1 MIRFSVINDLHFIV
15 ILPFPTDCYFPK
27 VKVIN
32 FVPKAISRIF
42 VSKSLRTEKGERV
55 YLTNLYVLNKY

>member
-1 MIRFSVINDLHFIV
+1 MIRVPVVNDLQFIV

-32 FVPKAISRIF
+32 FVPKRISRIV
-42 VSKSLRTEKGERV
+42 VSKSLCTPKEERV
-55 YLTNLYVLNKY
+55 CLTNLYVLSNY